1 MIGGDLRISLDAA
14 TSLGG
19 AGWVLVAPL
28 EIDDSGTGSALEL
41 TVAYGGVLLERRLSR
56 PGTTSLGVRFLIGS
70 GSARVSL
77 PVVDTEIA
85 ADNFGVVEPEI
96 YGALSLG
103 GRLELRAQLGYRLV
117 YGVEDLPRVAPG
129 HLRGATLTVS
139 ASVGPF

>member
-1 MIGGDLRISLDAA
+1 MIGGDLRISFDAV

-19 AGWVLVAPL
+19 AGWVLVTPL
-28 EIDDSGTGSALEL
+28 RIDDAGTGTALEL
-41 TVAYGGVLLERRLSR
+41 AVAYGGVLLERRLSA
-56 PGTTSLGVRFLIGS
+56 PGTTSLGLRILIGS
-70 GSARVSL
+70 GNAKVSL

-96 YGALSLG
+96 YSALGLG

-117 YGVEDLPRVAPG
+117 YGVEDLPQVAPG